1 MDCDKMDEERLRTMK
16 RLYRNEERILHL
28 HDRYTLRKET
38 WTPITVRIQRWFD
51 VRDVRV
57 RLLIVE
63 GNYDTSEMIDKAI
76 SEYGK
81 NPLFPDYLKHFEI
94 VCGLDHMLEIAEN
107 LKAIC
112 QE

>member
-1 MDCDKMDEERLRTMK
+1 MEERRYRT
-16 RLYRNEERILHL
+16 EEGILHL
-28 HDRYTLRKET
+28 HDRYSLRKES

-57 RLLIVE
+57 RLSIVE
-63 GNYDTSEMIDKAI
+63 GHYDTSEIIDKAV

-81 NPLFPDYLKHFEI
+81 NPIFPDYPKHFEI
-94 VCGLDHMLEIAEN
+94 TCGLDHMLKIA
-107 LKAIC
+107 KALTEIC